1 MSYLLS
7 LLDKSPIPEGSNATE
22 ALAKTVAL
30 ARRAEHLGYH
40 RYWIAEHH
48 GTPGLA
54 SSAPE
59 VVVAYLLAN
68 TSRIRIG
75 SGGVMLQH
83 YAPYKVAEVFNVLA
97 SLAPGRVDLGV
108 GKAPGGLPLSTR
120 ALQAGRGAGGKRDFA
135 DQLAE
140 LNAFLAG
147 KPPADEALAGVA
159 ATPVPSAAPQ
169 RILLG
174 ASEDSAALAVQH
186 GWQFCFAAH
195 LNGDLAKVEAAFE
208 VYEKATGRLPLLAL
222 YAFAAESTDAAERQ
236 IGELR
241 VFKVHLATGQS
252 VNLPS
257 LDAAK
262 EFARQAGVS
271 DYRVE
276 ENRPSI
282 IAGTADHVRRELDRL
297 HHRFGVKEFVI
308 DTPVANY
315 AQRLA
320 SIELLVDAYQS
331 VAA

>member
-7 LLDKSPIPEGSNATE
+7 LLDKSPIPQGSNATE

-48 GTPGLA
+48 GTPSLA

-59 VVVAYLLAN
+59 IVVSYLLAN

-97 SLAPGRVDLGV
+97 SLAPGRVDLGI
-108 GKAPGGLPLSTR
+108 GKAPGGLPFSTK
-120 ALQAGRGAGGKRDFA
+120 ALQAGRGAQDKRDFA
-135 DQLAE
+135 DQIAE
-140 LNAFLAG
+140 LNAFLTG
-147 KPPADEALAGVA
+147 EPPADKTLAGVT
-159 ATPVPSAAPQ
+159 ATPVPSAVPQ

-174 ASEDSAALAVQH
+174 ASEESAALAVQH

-195 LNGDLAKVEAAFE
+195 LNGDLAKVESAFE
-208 VYEKATGRLPLLAL
+208 VYEKATGRVPLLAL
-222 YAFAAESTDAAERQ
+222 YAFVAESAEIAERQ

-257 LDAAK
+257 LEAAK

-271 DYRVE
+271 EYRVE

-282 IAGTADHVRRELDRL
+282 VAGTPEHVRRELDRL
-297 HHRFGVKEFVI
+297 HHRFGVREFVI
-308 DTPVANY
+308 DTPVVGY
-315 AQRLA
+315 AERLT
-320 SIELLVDAYQS
+320 SIELLVGAYQS